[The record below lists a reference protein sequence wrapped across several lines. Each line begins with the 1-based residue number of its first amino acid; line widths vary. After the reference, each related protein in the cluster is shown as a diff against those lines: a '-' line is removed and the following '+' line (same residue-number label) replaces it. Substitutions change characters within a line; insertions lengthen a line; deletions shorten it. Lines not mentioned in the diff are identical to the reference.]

1 VTATALTLPGAGD
14 WAWHV
19 PADAPFADPD
29 RVPDGTSPA
38 DLSRYG
44 DATWDLSPL
53 SRRQHEPARQINW
66 DLFPVALRPSFKR
79 AGWALV
85 NLPTPDSLLERAATC
100 RACQPGTA
108 TIASTAEHWR
118 RYAAWLAGRGVTRL
132 AGVDAACHGEWAAH
146 VARLPVAGRT
156 RRLALNAV
164 SVLWG
169 MAPHLP
175 TPDRVPMPPWEAEGL
190 RHYLPP
196 DEGRSENGTAPVHP
210 AVMSPLLAWALRF
223 TEDFAVDILAALA
236 EHERLRSRI
245 AARHNPDAAPR
256 LAALLDEHARTGTPL
271 PGEMIKGRT
280 CAAVSY
286 LAGKTGASIT
296 QAGNALRRARL
307 PAGSSAPLGTPV
319 TGQLCGKPWT
329 GPISYHQA
337 PAFALRLSAACLIV
351 VAYLSGLRP
360 AELLHLQPGCC
371 PAPVGNGTGPV
382 RYRLHGIKFKAARN
396 DDGTS
401 AADGEARQWTVIPPV
416 HTAIGI
422 LEQLTATSHLF
433 PLQLHWLN
441 GAPRPP
447 RRRPEASPGGSRGK
461 RRRTGKVIT
470 TRAANTRIAEFITW
484 VNDCAR
490 EHGLDSETIPDD
502 PDGPVTLSRFRRTIA
517 WHIARLP
524 GGTVALAI
532 QYGHLRTLTSEGYS
546 GRSRHGLRDLL
557 DLETARAMASY
568 LQEVS
573 DSLDSGGGVSGP
585 AARRLADAAR
595 QAASRFEGLFLS
607 PRQARA
613 LLTDPALQ
621 VHDSPGA
628 FLACNYDPAKA
639 LCHPDREAGSTAGH
653 PALDRCDPAC
663 ANIARTDEHITALTA
678 EIARLRAESASPLL
692 PGPIRQ
698 RLAGRAA
705 ALDKIAER
713 HARTRI
719 TPGGDDAR
727 R

>member
-1 VTATALTLPGAGD
+1 VGNSTEHTWGF
-14 WAWHV
+14 
-19 PADAPFADPD
+19 PASA
-29 RVPDGTSPA
+29 
-38 DLSRYG
+38 
-44 DATWDLSPL
+44 
-53 SRRQHEPARQINW
+53 
-66 DLFPVALRPSFKR
+66 
-79 AGWALV
+79 
-85 NLPTPDSLLERAATC
+85 
-100 RACQPGTA
+100 
-108 TIASTAEHWR
+108 
-118 RYAAWLAGRGVTRL
+118 
-132 AGVDAACHGEWAAH
+132 
-146 VARLPVAGRT
+146 
-156 RRLALNAV
+156 
-164 SVLWG
+164 
-169 MAPHLP
+169 
-175 TPDRVPMPPWEAEGL
+175 
-190 RHYLPP
+190 
-196 DEGRSENGTAPVHP
+196 
-210 AVMSPLLAWALRF
+210 
-223 TEDFAVDILAALA
+223 
-236 EHERLRSRI
+236 
-245 AARHNPDAAPR
+245 
-256 LAALLDEHARTGTPL
+256 
-271 PGEMIKGRT
+271 IK
-280 CAAVSY
+280 
-286 LAGKTGASIT
+286 
-296 QAGNALRRARL
+296 AGNALRRARL
-307 PAGSSAPLGTPV
+307 PVGSTAPLGTPV
-319 TGQLCGKPWT
+319 TGQLRGKPWT

-337 PAFALRLSAACLIV
+337 PALALRLSAACLIV

-360 AELLHLQPGCC
+360 AEILHLQPGCC
-371 PAPVGNGTGPV
+371 PAPDGNGTGPV
-382 RYRLHGIKFKAARN
+382 RYRLHGVKFKAARN
-396 DDGTS
+396 DDGTP
-401 AADGEARQWTVIPPV
+401 APDGETRQWTVIPPV

-422 LEQLTATSHLF
+422 LEQLTATSQLF
-433 PLQLHWLN
+433 PLQPHWLN
-441 GAPRPP
+441 GTPRPP
-447 RRRPEASPGGSRGK
+447 RRRPEASPGVTRGK
-461 RRRTGKVIT
+461 RRRTGQVIT

-490 EHGLDSETIPDD
+490 EHGVDSETIPDD

-517 WHIARLP
+517 WHIGRLP

-546 GRSRHGLRDLL
+546 GQSRHGLRDLL

-568 LQEVS
+568 LQDVS

-585 AARRLADAAR
+585 AARRLIDAAR

-613 LLTDPALQ
+613 LLADPALQ

-663 ANIARTDEHITALTA
+663 ANIAYTDEHITALTT

-705 ALDKIAER
+705 ALEKIAER

>member
-1 VTATALTLPGAGD
+1 M
-14 WAWHV
+14 
-19 PADAPFADPD
+19 
-29 RVPDGTSPA
+29 
-38 DLSRYG
+38 
-44 DATWDLSPL
+44 
-53 SRRQHEPARQINW
+53 
-66 DLFPVALRPSFKR
+66 
-79 AGWALV
+79 
-85 NLPTPDSLLERAATC
+85 
-100 RACQPGTA
+100 
-108 TIASTAEHWR
+108 
-118 RYAAWLAGRGVTRL
+118 
-132 AGVDAACHGEWAAH
+132 
-146 VARLPVAGRT
+146 AGRT
-156 RRLALNAV
+156 RGLALNAV

-175 TPDRVPMPPWEAEGL
+175 AADRVPMPPWETEGL

-196 DEGRSENGTAPVHP
+196 DEGRSENDTAPVHP
-210 AVMSPLLAWALRF
+210 SVMSPLLTWALRF
-223 TEDFAVDILAALA
+223 TEDFADDILAALA
-236 EHERLRSRI
+236 EHERIRSRI
-245 AARHNPDAAPR
+245 DARHNPDAALR
-256 LAALLDEHARTGTPL
+256 LAALLDEHGRTGTPL
-271 PGEMIKGRT
+271 PGETVKGRNS
-280 CAAVSY
+280 AAVSY
-286 LAGKTGASIT
+286 LAGTTGASIT
-296 QAGNALRRARL
+296 QAGNALRRAGL
-307 PAGSSAPLGTPV
+307 PVGSTAPLGTPV
-319 TGQLCGKPWT
+319 TGRLRGKPWT

-337 PAFALRLSAACLIV
+337 PALALRLSAACLIV

-360 AELLHLQPGCC
+360 AEILHLQPGSC
-371 PAPVGNGTGPV
+371 PAPADDGTGPV
-382 RYRLHGIKFKAARN
+382 RYRLHGVKFKAARN
-396 DDGTS
+396 RDGTP
-401 AADGEARQWTVIPPV
+401 APDGEARQWTVIPPV

-422 LEQLTATSHLF
+422 LEQLTATSYLF
-433 PLQLHWLN
+433 PLRPHWLN

-447 RRRPEASPGGSRGK
+447 RRPEPSTGGSRG
-461 RRRTGKVIT
+461 RRHRTGQVIT
-470 TRAANTRIAEFITW
+470 TRAANTRITEFITW
-484 VNDCAR
+484 VNDYAD
-490 EHGLDSETIPDD
+490 EHGLDNETIPDD

-557 DLETARAMASY
+557 DLQTARAMASY
-568 LQEVS
+568 LQDVS

-595 QAASRFEGLFLS
+595 HAASRYEGLFLS
-607 PRQARA
+607 PRQAGA
-613 LLTDPALQ
+613 LLADPALQ
-621 VHDSPGA
+621 VHDSPGV

-639 LCHPDREAGSTAGH
+639 LCHPGREAGSSAGH

-698 RLAGRAA
+698 RLAGQAA
-705 ALDKIAER
+705 VLAKIAER

>member
-1 VTATALTLPGAGD
+1 VTADALPVAGAGD
-14 WAWHV
+14 GAWHV
-19 PADAPFADPD
+19 PPDAPFAGTG
-29 RVPDGTSPA
+29 RLPDGVSPA
-38 DLSRYG
+38 GVSRFG

-53 SRRQHEPARQINW
+53 SRREHEPARRVNW
-66 DLFPVALRPSFKR
+66 DLFPVALRASFKR

-85 NLPTPDSLLERAATC
+85 NLPTPDVLLERAATC
-100 RACQPGTA
+100 RARQPAAGT
-108 TIASTAEHWR
+108 IVSTAEHWG
-118 RYAAWLAGRGVTRL
+118 RYAAWLAGRGITHL
-132 AGVDAACHGEWAAH
+132 ADVDAACHGEWALR
-146 VARLPVAGRT
+146 VARLPVASRT
-156 RRLALNAV
+156 RGLALNAV

-175 TPDRVPMPPWEAEGL
+175 AEDRVPVPPWEAEGL

-196 DEGRSENGTAPVHP
+196 DGGRSENSTAPVHP
-210 AVMSPLLAWALRF
+210 AVMSPLLTWALRF
-223 TEDFAVDILAALA
+223 TEDFAADIIAALA

-271 PGEMIKGRT
+271 PGEMVKGRT
-280 CAAVSY
+280 SAAISY
-286 LAGKTGASIT
+286 LAGTTGASIT
-296 QAGNALRRARL
+296 QAGNALRRAQL
-307 PAGSSAPLGTPV
+307 PAGSTAPLGTPV
-319 TGQLCGKPWT
+319 TGQLHGKPWT
-329 GPISYHQA
+329 GPISHHQA
-337 PAFALRLSAACLIV
+337 PALALRLSTACLIV

-360 AELLHLQPGCC
+360 AEILHLQPGCC
-371 PAPVGNGTGPV
+371 PAPTDDGTGPV
-382 RYRLHGIKFKAARN
+382 RYRLHGLKFKAARN
-396 DDGTS
+396 DDGTPTPH
-401 AADGEARQWTVIPPV
+401 GEERQWTVIPPV
-416 HTAIGI
+416 HAAIGI

-433 PLQLHWLN
+433 PLRPHWLN
-441 GAPRPP
+441 GAPRPA
-447 RRRPEASPGGSRGK
+447 RRRQEASPGSRG
-461 RRRTGKVIT
+461 RRHRTGLVIT
-470 TRAANTRIAEFITW
+470 TGAASTRIAEFITW
-484 VNDCAR
+484 VNACAG
-490 EHGLDSETIPDD
+490 EHGLDSETIPAD
-502 PDGPVTLSRFRRTIA
+502 PDGPVTLGRFRRTIA
-517 WHIARLP
+517 WHIARRP
-524 GGTVALAI
+524 GGTVALAT

-568 LQEVS
+568 LQDVS

-595 QAASRFEGLFLS
+595 HAATRFGGLFLS

-613 LLTDPALQ
+613 LLADPALQ

-639 LCHPDREAGSTAGH
+639 LCHPDREAGSTASH
-653 PALDRCDPAC
+653 PALDLCDRAC
-663 ANIARTDEHITALTA
+663 ANIARTDEHVAALTA
-678 EIARLRAESASPLL
+678 EIVRLRAESASPLL

-698 RLAGRAA
+698 RLAGCAA
-705 ALDKIAER
+705 ALEKIADR

>member
-1 VTATALTLPGAGD
+1 MTVTELALPAAGD
-14 WAWHV
+14 EAWHV
-19 PADAPFADPD
+19 PANAPFVSAN

-38 DLSRYG
+38 ALSRYG

-53 SRRQHEPARQINW
+53 SRRQHEPARQVNW
-66 DLFPVALRPSFKR
+66 DLFPVALRASFKH

-85 NLPTPDSLLERAATC
+85 NLPTPDVLLERAATC
-100 RACQPGTA
+100 RARQPGPA

-118 RYAAWLAGRGVTRL
+118 RYAAWLASQDITRL
-132 AGVDAACHGEWAAH
+132 ADVDAACHGQWASH
-146 VARLPVAGRT
+146 VARLPVASRT
-156 RRLALNAV
+156 RGLALNAV

-175 TPDRVPMPPWEAEGL
+175 AADRLPVPPWEAEGL

-210 AVMSPLLAWALRF
+210 AVMSPLLTWALRF

-236 EHERLRSRI
+236 EHERLRSSI
-245 AARHNPDAAPR
+245 ALRHNPDAAPR
-256 LAALLDEHARTGTPL
+256 LAALLDEHARAGTPL
-271 PGEMIKGRT
+271 PGETVKGRT
-280 CAAVSY
+280 SAAISY
-286 LAGKTGASIT
+286 IAGTTGGSIT
-296 QAGNALRRARL
+296 QVGNALRRAGL

-319 TGQLCGKPWT
+319 TGQLHGKPWT
-329 GPISYHQA
+329 GPVSYHQA
-337 PAFALRLSAACLIV
+337 PALVLRLSTACLIV

-360 AELLHLQPGCC
+360 AEILHLQPGCC
-371 PAPVGNGTGPV
+371 PAPDDVTGPV
-382 RYRLHGIKFKAARN
+382 RYRLHGLKFKAARN
-396 DDGTS
+396 DDGS
-401 AADGEARQWTVIPPV
+401 PAPDGEARRWTVIPPV
-416 HTAIGI
+416 HAAIGI
-422 LEQLTATSHLF
+422 LEQLTDTSYLF
-433 PLQLHWLN
+433 PLRPYWLN
-441 GAPRPP
+441 GAPRPS
-447 RRRPEASPGGSRGK
+447 RHRPEASPGSRGR
-461 RRRTGKVIT
+461 RRRTGQVIT
-470 TRAANTRIAEFITW
+470 TRAANMRIAEFITW
-484 VNDCAR
+484 VNACAR
-490 EHGLDSETIPDD
+490 DHGLDGETIPAD
-502 PDGPVTLSRFRRTIA
+502 PDGPVTLGRFRRTIA

-568 LQEVS
+568 LQDVS
-573 DSLDSGGGVSGP
+573 DSLDSGGGISGP

-595 QAASRFEGLFLS
+595 HAATRFEGLFLS

-613 LLTDPALQ
+613 LLTDPAHQ
-621 VHDSPGA
+621 VHDSPQA

-639 LCHPDREAGSTAGH
+639 LCHPDREVGSTAGH

-678 EIARLRAESASPLL
+678 ETARLRAESASPLL

-705 ALDKIAER
+705 ALEKIAER
-713 HARTRI
+713 HVRTRI
-719 TPGGDDAR
+719 TPGR